1 MSLIER
7 VQPILVRPKQTW
19 PVIAAEGGDAAS
31 IFTGYVMILAAIP
44 AVAAFIGLTLVG
56 VGGFGVSYRLPVLA
70 GLVQMIVSYLLT
82 LAMVFVLALLVNG
95 LAPTFGGTKD
105 SVRALKLVAY
115 GTTASFLGGIFN
127 LIPMLSLL
135 GVLASLYSIYLI
147 YTGIAVMMR
156 CPPDKAGAYTAVVI
170 VCGIVA
176 SVVIIG
182 VAALVTPGRGGG
194 LAGIATGMANGTAG
208 GPPGNVTIK
217 APDGT
222 SVTINPGAMA
232 EMAKRMEEAG
242 KRMEEAQKSGDSA
255 AAGKAAGEVMG
266 ALTGGS
272 GKPIASAD
280 LKTMLPESVGDL
292 KRTGIEASSGEA
304 MGIAGSSAKATYANG
319 DRNLTLSITDT
330 GGLAGLAAMAGWA
343 NMTVDKETDGK
354 VEKVYKDGA
363 RTVHEEYLKDGS
375 HGELTVILAN
385 GVIVDADGNRVD
397 VDTLKKVLAG
407 LDLARIE
414 AMKRPAK

>member
-82 LAMVFVLALLVNG
+82 LAMVFVLALIVNG

-194 LAGIATGMANGTAG
+194 LTGIATGMATGAG
-208 GPPGNVTIK
+208 GSPPGNVTIK

-397 VDTLKKVLAG
+397 VDTLKKILAG

>member
-1 MSLIER
+1 MALIDR
-7 VQPILVRPKQTW
+7 VQSILLKPKQTW
-19 PVIAAEGGDAAS
+19 PAIAAEGGDVAS
-31 IFTGYVMILAAIP
+31 IYTGYVMILAAIP
-44 AVAAFIGLTLVG
+44 AVAGFIGLTLVG
-56 VGGFGVSYRLPVLA
+56 IAGLGGYRLPILS

-82 LAMVFVLALLVNG
+82 LAMVFVLALIVNG

-105 SVRALKLVAY
+105 PVRALKLVAY

-127 LIPMLSLL
+127 LIPMLAML

-147 YTGIAVMMR
+147 YTGIVVMMR

-176 SVVIIG
+176 SIVIIG
-182 VAALVTPGRGGG
+182 VATLVTPGRGGG
-194 LAGIATGMANGTAG
+194 LAGIATGMATGTTG

-232 EMAKRMEEAG
+232 DMAKRMAEAG

-255 AAGKAAGEVMG
+255 AAGKAAAEALG
-266 ALTGGS
+266 ALTGG
-272 GKPIASAD
+272 GGTPIAAAD

-292 KRTGIEASSGEA
+292 KRTGIEASSGQA
-304 MGIAGSSAKATYANG
+304 MGISASTAKATYANG
-319 DRNLTLSITDT
+319 ERNLTLEITDT
-330 GGLAGLAAMAGWA
+330 GGLAGLAAVAGWA
-343 NMTVDKETDGK
+343 GMTMDKESDGT

-363 RTVHEEYLKDGS
+363 RTVHEEYRKDGS
-375 HGELTVILAN
+375 QGEVTVILAN
-385 GVIVDADGNRVD
+385 GVVVGSEGSQVDI
-397 VDTLKKVLAG
+397 DTLKKGLAG
-407 LDLARIE
+407 VDLGRIE